1 MLKVDYQE
9 FGMANNEKVVLIAR
23 LKVKEDAIEEA
34 KRAALAIVA
43 DSRAEEGCLNYD
55 FHQAIDDSTIFVWH
69 ETWANK
75 SALDAHFKM
84 SYFAEL
90 GAKLKDIA
98 EEPLQLTLTKMVSE
112 KA

>member
-1 MLKVDYQE
+1 
-9 FGMANNEKVVLIAR
+9 MANHEKIVLIAR
-23 LKVKEDAIEEA
+23 LKVKEGKEDAA
-34 KRAALAIVA
+34 KQAALAIVA

-55 FHQAIDDSTIFVWH
+55 FHQAIDDPTLFFWH

-75 SALDAHFKM
+75 SALDAHFEKP
-84 SYFAEL
+84 YFAEL

-98 EEPLQLTLTKMVSE
+98 EEPAQLALTKMVSE

>member
-1 MLKVDYQE
+1 MKID
-9 FGMANNEKVVLIAR
+9 EKIVLIAR
-23 LKVKEDAIEEA
+23 LKVKQGTEDEA

-43 DSRAEEGCLNYD
+43 ESRAEEGCLNYD
-55 FHQAIDDSTIFVWH
+55 FHQAIDDSTIFFWH

-84 SYFAEL
+84 PYFEEL
-90 GAKLKDIA
+90 GVNLKDIT

>member
-1 MLKVDYQE
+1 
-9 FGMANNEKVVLIAR
+9 MANDEKIVLIAR
-23 LKVKEDAIEEA
+23 LKVKKYAIEEA

-43 DSRAEEGCLNYD
+43 DSRAEKGCLNYD
-55 FHQAIDDSTIFVWH
+55 FHQAIDDPTLFFWH

-75 SALDAHFKM
+75 SALDAHFKKP
-84 SYFAEL
+84 YFAEL

-98 EEPLQLTLTKMVSE
+98 EEPSQLTLTKMVSE

>member
-1 MLKVDYQE
+1 MSE
-9 FGMANNEKVVLIAR
+9 EKIVLFAR
-23 LKVKEDAIEEA
+23 LKVKKGTEDEL

-43 DSRAEEGCLNYD
+43 DSRSEDGCLNYD
-55 FHQAIDDSTIFVWH
+55 FHQSLEDSTVFTWH

-84 SYFAEL
+84 PYFAEL
-90 GAKLKDIA
+90 GAQVKDITD
-98 EEPLQLTLTKMVSE
+98 EPLQLTLTKMVSE